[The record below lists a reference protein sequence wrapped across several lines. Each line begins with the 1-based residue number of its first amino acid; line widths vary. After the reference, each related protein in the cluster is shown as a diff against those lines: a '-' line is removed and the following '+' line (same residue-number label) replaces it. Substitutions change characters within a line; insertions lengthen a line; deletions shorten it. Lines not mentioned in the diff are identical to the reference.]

1 MVLGMWVLGIGHAL
15 LTIRIHNAM
24 WKVSPP
30 TGLVS
35 GSVVRGP
42 VAPDPDRVN
51 CCRSLDNTV
60 SASGLR
66 LLGSKVEER

>member
-1 MVLGMWVLGIGHAL
+1 MTFSPLASPVSAGS
-15 LTIRIHNAM
+15 
-24 WKVSPP
+24 WKASPP